1 MKAIKA
7 VYNFIVG
14 DMVILVGI
22 VLVFLVLLLIN
33 NVAALTPIRAYSGA
47 ILVVVTLPSAWY
59 IAEPRTG
66 WKREGVTTR
75 TTRVN
80 EWYPYT
86 IANERGDAC
95 PTLLHALC

>member
-47 ILVVVTLPSAWY
+47 ILVVVT
-59 IAEPRTG
+59 IAVLG
-66 WKREGVTTR
+66 ISLSRELVGR
-75 TTRVN
+75 
-80 EWYPYT
+80 EK
-86 IANERGDAC
+86 A
-95 PTLLHALC
+95 

>member
-47 ILVVVTLPSAWY
+47 ILVVVT
-59 IAEPRTG
+59 IAVLG
-66 WKREGVTTR
+66 ISLSRELIGR
-75 TTRVN
+75 
-80 EWYPYT
+80 EK
-86 IANERGDAC
+86 A
-95 PTLLHALC
+95 